1 MASKKGE
8 NSMNRNKKITRKF
21 TRKNYRRNST
31 KISNAYLKET
41 ILKIALIVVITFFIA
56 SSVNLMQLYS
66 EYVPSVENYQVVME
80 EQEKIEVNET
90 ELEPLQRHSI
100 VNTNM
105 EETINFFPKME
116 EDLILLAAI
125 ITKEAGI
132 CDKEEQL
139 RVGNVVLNRVE
150 DNSFPNSIEEVIFQ
164 KGQYEPAYLLR
175 EELEYTEMAYEV
187 AYELLYEDVRVLPSE
202 VVFQSLE
209 KLGKVYYKSKWGH
222 YFCSKS

>member
-1 MASKKGE
+1 
-8 NSMNRNKKITRKF
+8 
-21 TRKNYRRNST
+21 
-31 KISNAYLKET
+31 
-41 ILKIALIVVITFFIA
+41 
-56 SSVNLMQLYS
+56 
-66 EYVPSVENYQVVME
+66 
-80 EQEKIEVNET
+80 
-90 ELEPLQRHSI
+90 
-100 VNTNM
+100 
-105 EETINFFPKME
+105 ME